1 MFCRKAAIKFIIKL
15 SVIYSCAVERE
26 IQPKKKSSE
35 VIKKESLAWTIE
47 TVDEVDYS
55 ELNDE
60 VKNAKEK
67 KMV

>member
-1 MFCRKAAIKFIIKL
+1 M
-15 SVIYSCAVERE
+15 ERE